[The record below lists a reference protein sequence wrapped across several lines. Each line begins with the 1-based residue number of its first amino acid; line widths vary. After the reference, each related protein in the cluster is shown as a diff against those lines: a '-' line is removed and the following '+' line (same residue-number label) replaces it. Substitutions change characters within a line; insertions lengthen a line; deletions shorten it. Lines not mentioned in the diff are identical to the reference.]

1 MNTISIKPKKE
12 EDGDK
17 AKSMSTKAPLTE
29 RIMKKAATAALAV
42 GIVLSSASC
51 NLICPFDTS
60 QLRSVD
66 GDVSDSD
73 VDAGPDTDVVDS
85 DIRDSDTADSDVADA
100 DNEIVDADVADSD
113 TLDGDVGDADTIAD
127 SDVVDGDMT
136 DGDVS
141 DSDVADADGPLC
153 SDIFD
158 EVVTEETFDK
168 GTGREVGGYM
178 ITYVSQTTGGITL
191 DIDCG
196 SDSSSIASGESLTT
210 LVEHTVE
217 VPDDGKRIRITV
229 HSRNTFDATMS
240 VAVEPL

>member
-29 RIMKKAATAALAV
+29 RIMKKAAAVVLATGLALGV
-42 GIVLSSASC
+42 SACSPEKRE
-51 NLICPFDTS
+51 LIEFDAGTDAGD
-60 QLRSVD
+60 VTD
-66 GDVSDSD
+66 GDIDEDGGV
-73 VDAGPDTDVVDS
+73 TDG
-85 DIRDSDTADSDVADA
+85 DVADA
-100 DNEIVDADVADSD
+100 DILDGDIDDGGITDADVS
-113 TLDGDVGDADTIAD
+113 DGDVEEDADPE
-127 SDVVDGDMT
+127 
-136 DGDVS
+136 
-141 DSDVADADGPLC
+141 PLC

-158 EVVTEETFDK
+158 EEVTEETFDK

-178 ITYVSQTTGGITL
+178 ITYVSQTVDGLTL

-196 SDSSSIASGESLTT
+196 SDSSEITAGDELETM
-210 LVEHTVE
+210 VEHTVD

>member
-1 MNTISIKPKKE
+1 MNTTLTKPKKE

-29 RIMKKAATAALAV
+29 RLMKKAAIATIAAACALV
-42 GIVLSSASC
+42 PVSC
-51 NLICPFDTS
+51 LLDREG
-60 QLRSVD
+60 LRGTMPTDAGNEVD
-66 GDVSDSD
+66 AQI
-73 VDAGPDTDVVDS
+73 DAGPDTDV
-85 DIRDSDTADSDVADA
+85 DA
-100 DNEIVDADVADSD
+100 DTDSGGPTDAGPDTDSGDLDSGPDLDADVS
-113 TLDGDVGDADTIAD
+113 DGDVEEDADPE
-127 SDVVDGDMT
+127 
-136 DGDVS
+136 
-141 DSDVADADGPLC
+141 PLC

-158 EVVTEETFDK
+158 EAVTEETFDK

-178 ITYVSQTTGGITL
+178 ITYVSQTTGGLTL

-229 HSRNTFDATMS
+229 HSRNTFDASMS